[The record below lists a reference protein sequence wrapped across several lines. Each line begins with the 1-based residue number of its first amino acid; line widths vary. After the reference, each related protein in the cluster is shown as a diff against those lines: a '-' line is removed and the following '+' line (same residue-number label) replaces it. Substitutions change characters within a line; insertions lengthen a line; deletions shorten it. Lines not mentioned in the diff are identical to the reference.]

1 MAVMA
6 QGWLIVDEL
15 GGSALSLGYLGV
27 ASSLPTILINLFGGV
42 LADRID
48 RRKLIMIIS
57 GCAALALLI
66 LAVLDSTNYKNL
78 ACYFAC
84 FNTSFC
90 DGVRWSC

>member
-15 GGSALSLGYLGV
+15 GGSALSLGYLGA

-57 GCAALALLI
+57 GCAALVLLI
-66 LAVLDSTNYKNL
+66 LAVLDSTN
-78 ACYFAC
+78 
-84 FNTSFC
+84 
-90 DGVRWSC
+90 

>member
-57 GCAALALLI
+57 GCAAL
-66 LAVLDSTNYKNL
+66 VL
-78 ACYFAC
+78 
-84 FNTSFC
+84 
-90 DGVRWSC
+90 